1 MMREVEDYD
10 AKLTLFELLEA
21 AKQGETVVITHGGQ
35 PVAHLCPAPIPSPSL
50 KSQRSSSGE
59 KEKASGESD
68 GKSPEPWETV
78 SDSLRDILDWRR
90 YGRR

>member
-1 MMREVEDYD
+1 MREVEDCD

-21 AKQGETVVITHGGQ
+21 TKQGETVVIMHHGQ

-50 KSQRSSSGE
+50 ESQRSYSGE
-59 KEKASGESD
+59 KEKASSESATT
-68 GKSPEPWETV
+68 GRGSRGRPSPTACGTSWMAA
-78 SDSLRDILDWRR
+78 

>member
-1 MMREVEDYD
+1 MREVEDYD
-10 AKLTLFELLEA
+10 AKLILFELLEA

-35 PVAHLCPAPIPSPSL
+35 PVAHLCPAPLTAATLESPRNPSE
-50 KSQRSSSGE
+50 QN
-59 KEKASGESD
+59 EKASDEKDSR
-68 GKSPEPWETV
+68 SPEPWETV

>member
-35 PVAHLCPAPIPSPSL
+35 PVAHLCPAPIPSLSL
-50 KSQRSSSGE
+50 GSQRGSSGE
-59 KEKASGESD
+59 KEKASGKSED
-68 GKSPEPWETV
+68 RSPEPWETV

>member
-1 MMREVEDYD
+1 MREVEDYD

-35 PVAHLCPAPIPSPSL
+35 PVAHLCPAPIGSL
-50 KSQRSSSGE
+50 SREPRLGPPGE
-59 KEKASGESD
+59 REKAANADET
-68 GKSPEPWETV
+68 KMPEGWEPM
-78 SDSLRDILDWRR
+78 SDSLRDLLDWRR